1 MKACN
6 KVIAGDYK
14 GYDVLYYKKSKKL
27 VISEPVWTN
36 AKWAGLDKKDVKNYE
51 IINKESFTNGA
62 SAVAKGGLAS
72 FFLGA
77 PGLLAGLSAKTD
89 NIYWIAIEWNWD
101 NKRSLIEIDNNNYKL
116 FLLQM
121 F

>member
-1 MKACN
+1 MKARN
-6 KVIAGDYK
+6 MVIAGDYVGYTVSFPRKAKRLIIWEPGWK
-14 GYDVLYYKKSKKL
+14 G
-27 VISEPVWTN
+27 E
-36 AKWAGLDKKDVKNYE
+36 KWAGLDKNHVKNYE

-89 NIYWIAIEWNWD
+89 NIYWIAIEWRGGQ
-101 NKRSLIEIDNNNYKL
+101 RSLIEIDNNNYKL

>member
-89 NIYWIAIEWNWD
+89 NIYWIAIEWRGGQ
-101 NKRSLIEIDNNNYKL
+101 RSLIEIDNNNYKL

>member
-6 KVIAGDYK
+6 EVIAGDYK
-14 GYDVLYYKKSKKL
+14 GYYVLYFKKSKIL
-27 VISEPVWTN
+27 AISEPVWTN
-36 AKWAGLDKKDVKNYE
+36 PKWAGLDKKHVKSYE

-89 NIYWIAIEWNWD
+89 NIYWIAIEWNSG
-101 NKRSLIEIDNNNYKL
+101 KRSLIEIDNNNYKL